1 MRLLLPLFLFLV
13 SFTISAQEENSLL
26 WEISGNGLEQPSYL
40 YGTMHVSKKIAF
52 RLDDV
57 FYDALLNSD
66 VVALESDPATWL
78 EEDARRESSRGR
90 RNIYVPK
97 GFYANSFIVHN
108 PKKEQLGAYL
118 AFEDRMLNGLLYRS
132 DANAENFEEETYL
145 DMFIYQA
152 GRKFNKPIV
161 ALEDNVEAGILVGRA
176 NLNPMKQKPDEWLQK
191 KLQQKGM
198 FNLRQDAYR
207 ERNISFLDS
216 LDEGMHTQ
224 YYLKNMLHIR
234 NRNMVVKL
242 DSVMR
247 HKKVFAGI
255 GAAHLPGKK
264 GAIEMLREMGY
275 TVKAL
280 TSRSSKKGKSLKSKI
295 ETTFRENTLSKQEP
309 DDGVF
314 SINLPN
320 KLYAVADF
328 GNTSYIAPDL
338 ANGSYVMVN
347 RIPTH
352 SHLKKDVFF
361 SLKLIDDL
369 LFENIPGKILEKTK
383 LELDGYEAYDIKNQ
397 LKNGDHQRYRIYMT
411 PLEIVIFKMGGEG
424 DYVQTHSDAIFNSI
438 TFKPLSDK
446 KTVVKSGFD
455 DFSVEMPTNY
465 IFPNRFRSGDRFVQ
479 AVEMASNDYFFLKK
493 VTQNDLRFIEEDS
506 FELKQIQKR
515 FYQDLELKPSY
526 DKMQAFSLTSNATFD
541 SINQKKLYLKTTYR
555 RGDYYLLGTI
565 SKDEKK
571 ANEFFESFS
580 TKEPVF
586 KEEYKQVK
594 DTSLYFTTS
603 TTVKPP
609 QFANTD
615 RSYNRA
621 RKKAKEYE
629 AYQKTKI
636 YQNKNNEAIMVSMS
650 KSHDLMMVHSIDS
663 LWNMRKKVYANR
675 MVVSNEKRS
684 FNEKGYHEYQF
695 TVTDTASTRGILVKN
710 IAKDGL
716 IYELRALLDTV
727 HKPSKFITEFY
738 DNFTLKDTGV
748 GKSLVNDKTNQ
759 FFDALRKNDSII
771 VNGHRHIR
779 FNKNHLDSLKKYISN
794 FEFKEEEKNIQASLI
809 QKMGKIK
816 DPRVFAFFR
825 EFYGESYNNSGA
837 QTKILQA
844 VSQKSDTESAEFLLE
859 LMSKDLPL
867 ISNKFEINN
876 IFRPYLDS
884 LPLAK
889 TLFPE
894 ILDYSS
900 IEEYKTPIFSMLA
913 KLKAKGMVKT
923 KTYKKYKKQILNDA
937 KIQLKR
943 HLGQNA
949 NLRGYS
955 RYNNSNK
962 KEAEILEN
970 YAQLLF
976 PFYDEK
982 EMKLFFTRLALSKN
996 AALKTTYASLLA
1008 ENSRAFPNNL
1018 LDSLTV
1024 QPKSRGLL
1032 FAKLQKIEKAELFP
1046 KKFRNQKSIAESQ
1059 VYSKNNYNNNK
1070 FKTEFIEEKSIQ
1082 FKGKQYK
1089 GFLYKLV
1096 EERDFNPN
1104 KRMFLVVYK
1113 DNGKL
1118 QSEPF
1123 YVSAGFRIKDTDT
1136 DEEISRLVTEQF
1148 LLKERK
1154 RANIFRPELNNRYGG
1169 YY

>member
-1 MRLLLPLFLFLV
+1 M
-13 SFTISAQEENSLL
+13 IQAQQENSLL
-26 WEISGNGLEQPSYL
+26 WEISGNGLQQPSYL

-57 FYDALLNSD
+57 FYDALLSSD
-66 VVALESDPATWL
+66 VVALESDPSTWL
-78 EEDARRESSRGR
+78 EEDARQESYRGR

-108 PKKEQLGAYL
+108 PKKEQIGAYL

-161 ALEDNVEAGILVGRA
+161 ALEDVEESGILVGRA

-191 KLQQKGM
+191 KLQKKGM

-255 GAAHLPGKK
+255 GAAHLPGEK
-264 GAIEMLREMGY
+264 GALEMLREMGY
-275 TVKAL
+275 TVKPL
-280 TSRSSKKGKSLKSKI
+280 TSRSSEKGKSLKTKI

-314 SINLPN
+314 SIMLPN
-320 KLYAVADF
+320 KLYTVADF
-328 GNTSYIAPDL
+328 GNTSYISPDL

-369 LFENIPGKILEKTK
+369 LFENIPGNILEKTK
-383 LELDGYEAYDIKNQ
+383 LELNGYEAYDIKNQ
-397 LKNGDHQRYRIYMT
+397 LKNGDHQRYRIYLT

-438 TFKPLSDK
+438 MFRQLSNE

-455 DFSVEMPTNY
+455 DFSIEIPSNY
-465 IFPNRFRSGDRFVQ
+465 IFPNRFRSGNRFVQ
-479 AVEMASNDYFFLKK
+479 AVDVVNNDYFFLKK

-515 FYQDLELKPSY
+515 FYQDLKLKPKY
-526 DKMQAFSLTSNATFD
+526 GKTQAFSLTSNAVFD
-541 SINQKKLYLKTTYR
+541 TVNQKKIYLKTTYK

-565 SKDEKK
+565 TNAKK
-571 ANEFFESFS
+571 NAVRFFESFS

-586 KEEYKQVK
+586 KKEYQKVK
-594 DTSLYFTTS
+594 DTSLYFTTK

-609 QFANTD
+609 QFASTD
-615 RSYNRA
+615 RYYNRN
-621 RKKAKEYE
+621 RKKPKDYE

-636 YQNKNNEAIMVSMS
+636 YQNKNNEAIMVSMN
-650 KSHDLMMVHSIDS
+650 KSHDFMMVHSIDS

-675 MVVSNEKRS
+675 MVVTNEKRS
-684 FNEKGYHEYQF
+684 VLPNGYHEYQL
-695 TVTDTASTRGILVKN
+695 TVTDTASTRGILIKN
-710 IAKDGL
+710 LAKDGL

-727 HKPSKFITEFY
+727 QKPSKFITKFY
-738 DNFTLKDTGV
+738 DNFTPKDTVV
-748 GKSLVNDKTNQ
+748 GKSLVADKTDQ
-759 FFDALRKNDSII
+759 FFEALRKNDSII
-771 VNGHRHIR
+771 INGHRFML
-779 FNKNHLDSLKKYISN
+779 FNKKHIDTLKEYISN
-794 FEFKEEEKNIQASLI
+794 FEFTDEQKNIQASMI

-825 EFYGESYNNSGA
+825 EFYEQSYNNSGA

-844 VSQKSDTESAEFLLE
+844 VSQKADEGSAKFLLE

-867 ISNKFEINN
+867 ISNKSEISN
-876 IFRPYLDS
+876 IFRPYQDS
-884 LPLAK
+884 LSLAK

-900 IEEYKTPIFSMLA
+900 IEEYKAPIFSMLA
-913 KLKAKGMVKT
+913 QLKSKGMVKP
-923 KTYKKYKKQILNDA
+923 KIYKKYKKQILNDA

-943 HLGQNA
+943 HLGQNT
-949 NLRGYS
+949 NLRGINRYS
-955 RYNNSNK
+955 SNNK

-976 PFYDEK
+976 PFYKEK
-982 EMKLFFTRLALSKN
+982 EMKLFFSRLELSKN
-996 AALKTTYASLLA
+996 EELKTTYASLLA
-1008 ENSRAFPNNL
+1008 QNNLSFPNSM
-1018 LDSLTV
+1018 LDSLLAK
-1024 QPKSRGLL
+1024 PKSRGILYK
-1032 FAKLQKIEKAELFP
+1032 KLMKVGKTNLFP
-1046 KKFRNQKSIAESQ
+1046 SEYKTQKSLAESE
-1059 VYSKNNYNNNK
+1059 VYGKNNFK
-1070 FKTEFIEEKSIQ
+1070 KDKLKTEFITDTTLQ
-1082 FKGKQYK
+1082 LKGKTYK
-1089 GFLYKLV
+1089 GFAYKLT
-1096 EERDFNPN
+1096 EEKEFNPN
-1104 KRMFLVVYK
+1104 KRMYFVVYK
-1113 DNGKL
+1113 DTGKL
-1118 QSEPF
+1118 ESKPF
-1123 YVSAGFRIKDTDT
+1123 YINNGFRIQDTDT
-1136 DEEISRLVTEQF
+1136 DDEIAKLVIEQF
-1148 LLKERK
+1148 LLKDRK
-1154 RANIFRPELNNRYGG
+1154 RANIFRPDLNGNYGG
-1169 YY
+1169 YYR